1 MGAFRSKW
9 QTLLLSF
16 VVTTFLVEGSFAGE
30 VFDPGTFAPQRDQF
44 AFVVSNT
51 AVPAAT
57 LLSVQPPGVD
67 EIGVRGEWLNCYSTL
82 DPACALN
89 TRTWSGP
96 GDQGVIG
103 WSVLPICDS
112 QASENCIEKFEISY
126 DGANFADAKFLRTL
140 AGGLSIPS
148 DPTFNYVGGGTTSI
162 WDDSTLANSKKQS
175 YMTNFIY
182 SSFYDPST
190 KKFNVSNISL
200 SIVPIKEVSGAYKA
214 PVMDRNLPANNRI
227 SFGPRG
233 SVWSEDGVIGV
244 ATDFPSTSKFRLTV
258 RSTNQVTGWFKARLK
273 DPAIDIKKY
282 SEDNNKVVIEGE
294 PVSVPTFVYT
304 KFKSEFNTKENKW
317 WQNNGQSNSTTGAGA
332 DQQDIFEYLDY
343 FRPLVNDRAAG
354 FNTLW
359 TVNSTNWG
367 NQNKCLM
374 DPSRVVGIVSTNA
387 MGFNGNSPSYKD
399 GTLNYQVAG
408 MHYMPD
414 GKSLVEG
421 TYDLLIRSDAARCLY
436 GFSNAPIQ
444 ASISVT
450 GEADQKVATTSMTE
464 GNGWIKL
471 SAYGFTFSDPTIS
484 VKLSQAK
491 SQEKVQ
497 ANVQVKKSST
507 ITCKKGK
514 ITKKVTGESPKCPA
528 GYKKR

>member
-1 MGAFRSKW
+1 MRSFKSSVR
-9 QTLLLSF
+9 TLLLSF
-16 VVTTFLVEGSFAGE
+16 AMAALLAQASVADE
-30 VFDPGTFAPQRDQF
+30 VFDPGSLAPQRDQF

-51 AVPAAT
+51 AAPPVT

-67 EIGVRGEWLNCYSTL
+67 EIGVRGEWLNCYSTS
-82 DPACALN
+82 DPACALK

-103 WSVLPICDS
+103 WSVLPICNS
-112 QASENCIEKFEISY
+112 PMSENCIEKFEIAY
-126 DGANFADAKFLRTL
+126 DGANFASAKFLRTL

-148 DPTFNYVGGGTTSI
+148 DPTFDYIGGGTTTI
-162 WDDSTLANSKKQS
+162 WDDSTLSNSKKQS
-175 YMTNFIY
+175 YTTNFIY
-182 SSFYDPST
+182 SSFFDPTT
-190 KKFNVSNISL
+190 KKFTVGNISL
-200 SIVPIKEVSGAYKA
+200 SIVPVREVPGDYKA
-214 PVMDRNLPANNRI
+214 PVIDKNLPANNRI

-233 SVWSEDGVIGV
+233 SVWSEDGVMGV
-244 ATDFPSTSKFRLTV
+244 VTDFPSSSKFRLTV

-273 DPAIDIKKY
+273 DPTIDIQKF
-282 SEDNNKVVIEGE
+282 SQSNNKVMIEGE

-304 KFKSEFNTKENKW
+304 KFKSEFTSKENKW
-317 WQNNGQSNSTTGAGA
+317 WQNNGQSNSVTGAGA

-374 DPSRVVGIVSTNA
+374 DSSRVVGIVSTNA

-399 GTLNYQVAG
+399 ATLNYQVAG

-450 GEADQKVATTSMTE
+450 GEADQKVATTAMTE

-491 SQEKVQ
+491 VQ
-497 ANVQVKKSST
+497 ANALLKKNVT
-507 ITCKKGK
+507 ITCIKGK
-514 ITKKVTGESPKCPA
+514 ISKKVSGISPKCPA

>member
-1 MGAFRSKW
+1 MEFFKSIWRAPF
-9 QTLLLSF
+9 LALAMVAL
-16 VVTTFLVEGSFAGE
+16 LVEGSFAGE

-57 LLSVQPPGVD
+57 LLAVQPPGVD
-67 EIGVRGEWLNCYSTL
+67 EIGVRGEWLNCYSTT
-82 DPACALN
+82 DPACNLKS
-89 TRTWSGP
+89 RTWSGP

-103 WSVLPICDS
+103 WSVLPICAS
-112 QASENCIEKFEISY
+112 QTAENCIEKFEIAY
-126 DGANFADAKFLRTL
+126 DGANFANANFLRTL

-148 DPTFNYVGGGTTSI
+148 DPTYDYIGGGTTSI
-162 WDDSTLANSKKQS
+162 WNDANLANSKSQS
-175 YMTNFIY
+175 YMTNFMY
-182 SSFYDPST
+182 SSFYDTTT
-190 KKFNVSNISL
+190 KKFNVGNISL
-200 SIVPIKEVSGAYKA
+200 SVVPVREVAGDYKA

-227 SFGPRG
+227 NFGPRG
-233 SVWSEDGVIGV
+233 SVWSEDGVKGV
-244 ATDFPSTSKFRLTV
+244 ATDFPPSSKFRLTV

-273 DPAIDIKKY
+273 DPLVDIQNFSK
-282 SEDNNKVVIEGE
+282 NNNRLIIEGE

-304 KFKSEFNTKENKW
+304 KFKNEFNVKENKW

-343 FRPLVNDRAAG
+343 FRPLVNDKVAG

-367 NQNKCLM
+367 NENKCLM
-374 DPSRVVGIVSTNA
+374 DSSRVVGVVSTNS
-387 MGFNGNSPSYKD
+387 MGYNGNSPSYKD
-399 GTLNYQVAG
+399 GTLKYQVAG

-421 TYDLLIRSDAARCLY
+421 TYDLLIRGDAARCLY

-471 SAYGFTFSDPTIS
+471 SAYGFNFSNPTIS

-491 SQEKVQ
+491 
-497 ANVQVKKSST
+497 AQVKKSST
-507 ITCKKGK
+507 ITCAKGK
-514 ITKKVTGESPKCPA
+514 TVRKVSGIAPKCPA
-528 GYKKR
+528 GFKKR